1 MVVAAAAAAA
11 SVFAVCVRV
20 FVEAQRT
27 CGVPAAIKTT
37 TAPVIVVDHLG
48 PAHRCGATTDEAAAA
63 AHGVTVIGIAV
74 GVRGVTATETTAA
87 AAVAAAVAT
96 EGMGGTGGG
105 DRCMRGRVCAVC
117 ELRKK
122 YRVHERFI
130 VRSASTIGQVVVTHK
145 AVLATTRPI
154 ASCVRGT
161 CTLSRPEGGLAT
173 RLIERP
179 LHQAPLR
186 NPTSRGIRQ
195 HIATTRARHRHAQ
208 GRHDTRANPPGLK
221 HTPQSV
227 VDTLSRSRVDHW
239 HR

>member
-145 AVLATTRPI
+145 AVLATTSPI

-161 CTLSRPEGGLAT
+161 CTNSRPEGGVGNSTDRTAT
-173 RLIERP
+173 APSTPAQPNISWHSPTQQPHVHGTGTHKGAMTHGRTR
-179 LHQAPLR
+179 QA
-186 NPTSRGIRQ
+186 
-195 HIATTRARHRHAQ
+195 
-208 GRHDTRANPPGLK
+208 
-221 HTPQSV
+221 
-227 VDTLSRSRVDHW
+227 
-239 HR
+239 

>member
-1 MVVAAAAAAA
+1 MVVAAAAAAI
-11 SVFAVCVRV
+11 VFAVCVRV

-37 TAPVIVVDHLG
+37 TAPVIVADRLG

-105 DRCMRGRVCAVC
+105 DRCMRGHVCAVC
-117 ELRKK
+117 ELRKNTGSTS
-122 YRVHERFI
+122 VSLF
-130 VRSASTIGQVVVTHK
+130 VPQSQSAKWWSCTRRCWPLPGQLPHAYAARAQTHGLK
-145 AVLATTRPI
+145 
-154 ASCVRGT
+154 
-161 CTLSRPEGGLAT
+161 GGLAT

-195 HIATTRARHRHAQ
+195 HIATTRARHRHEQ

-221 HTPQSV
+221 HTSSSMF
-227 VDTLSRSRVDHW
+227 DTLSRSRVDHW